1 LTVWFRY
8 ILAMMILLI
17 SAHPNSFSFNH
28 RLAQRLQKRLQE
40 GGLKV
45 EWMDLYRE
53 KFDPVLSREELL
65 RKGSFD
71 PLVLGHA
78 ETLRNSA
85 GLVIVHPDWWG
96 LPPAILKG
104 WVDRVL
110 LPGVGY
116 IYEEGSPVPLL
127 TNLKG
132 AVVVT
137 RDNPG
142 HGLSE
147 RFWMR
152 EVFPLC
158 GIATACC
165 HILDGLK
172 VRQSQ
177 EVERKVANLLE
188 ELYTYFVTF

>member
-1 LTVWFRY
+1 
-8 ILAMMILLI
+8 MI
-17 SAHPNSFSFNH
+17 SAHPNSISLNH
-28 RLAQRLQKRLQE
+28 RLAHRLQNRFLE
-40 GGLKV
+40 GGIEA
-45 EWMDLYRE
+45 EWTDLYRE
-53 KFDPVLSREELL
+53 KFDPVLSGEELL

-71 PLVLGHA
+71 PLVLRNA
-78 ETLRNSA
+78 ETLKHST
-85 GLVIVHPDWWG
+85 GLVILHPDWWG

-116 IYEEGSPVPLL
+116 LYEEGVSIPLL
-127 TNLKG
+127 NHLKG

-142 HGLSE
+142 TGLSE
-147 RFWMR
+147 RFWLQ

-158 GIATACC
+158 GIAPACC

-172 VRQSQ
+172 VRQPY
-177 EVERKVANLLE
+177 EVERKVAELIE

>member
-1 LTVWFRY
+1 MRL
-8 ILAMMILLI
+8 LLI
-17 SAHPNSFSFNH
+17 SAHPNSFSLNH
-28 RLAQRLQKRLQE
+28 RLAQRLQDRFLE
-40 GGLKV
+40 GGVEV
-45 EWMDLYRE
+45 EWSDLYRE

-71 PLVLGHA
+71 PLVLRHA
-78 ETLRNSA
+78 ETIRNSA

-116 IYEEGSPVPLL
+116 MYEEGSPIPLL
-127 TNLKG
+127 SHVKG

-142 HGLSE
+142 RGLSE
-147 RFWMR
+147 NFWLQ

-158 GIATACC
+158 GISPACC

-172 VRQSQ
+172 IRQPY
-177 EVERKVANLLE
+177 EVERIVADVIE